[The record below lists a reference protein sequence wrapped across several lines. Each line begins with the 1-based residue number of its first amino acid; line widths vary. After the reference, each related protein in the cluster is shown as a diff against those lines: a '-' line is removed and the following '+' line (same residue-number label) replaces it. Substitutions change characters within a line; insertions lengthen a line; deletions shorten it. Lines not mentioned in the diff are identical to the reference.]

1 MQWPAQPSLGPS
13 CDLTCSNVGRLTAEA
28 SRKYRP
34 ENITHTTEN
43 IYTSERRAVR
53 VHGRAL
59 RGEGRHGRVRDVRSP
74 VRRPAPRHHHHHPA
88 QLRVPG
94 VLLPALQ
101 PPVRPRRSQGPG
113 LSHRHHRQW

>member
-1 MQWPAQPSLGPS
+1 MGS
-13 CDLTCSNVGRLTAEA
+13 LTAEA
-28 SRKYRP
+28 SRKYRT
-34 ENITHTTEN
+34 ENITQTTEN

-74 VRRPAPRHHHHHPA
+74 VRRPAPRHHHHQHHPA

-94 VLLPALQ
+94 VLLSALQ
-101 PPVRPRRSQGPG
+101 PPVRAGLSQGPG
-113 LSHRHHRQW
+113 LCHRHHR

>member
-1 MQWPAQPSLGPS
+1 M
-13 CDLTCSNVGRLTAEA
+13 GRLTAEA
-28 SRKYRP
+28 SRKYHP
-34 ENITHTTEN
+34 ENIAQTTEN
-43 IYTSERRAVR
+43 IYTSERSAVR

-74 VRRPAPRHHHHHPA
+74 VRRPAPCPAHHHQPA

-94 VLLPALQ
+94 VLLSALQ
-101 PPVRPRRSQGPG
+101 PPVRAGRSQGPG